1 MDSLSFGIRGAVKI
15 WWVLTAHLYNRDQR
29 KLQQLDVQGIRDSR
43 PAQEII
49 TEAESSSGSSTG
61 SSGSTGK
68 TKGAFRGTQTACRLG
83 ELLWI
88 DVSGPSDED
97 YDLIAERFGLHAMV
111 GEDLRAHEGRPKL
124 HDYGEYLYIIFH
136 ALSYELCEDDKR
148 QDQSDAHSDRFANR
162 FSLKISEIDCIVG
175 SDYVVTLH
183 EEPVAPLEDLK
194 KRWNRSPDMMR
205 MGAGYLLYEIMDEV
219 LDDYFPLLDTVD
231 ERVDEL
237 EGRLFLTQDSR
248 FSERDGMSGDI
259 FALKRTLVQI
269 RRIAGPMRDVVN
281 ILLRRDAESGGK
293 QFAYYQ
299 DLYDHAVRIVDVTD
313 TFRDILSGLLDA
325 YLALAS
331 NRMNEVM
338 KTLTA
343 ASIMLLVP
351 GLIAGIY
358 GMNFENM
365 PELHT
370 HNGYFV
376 VLGVMATAVGVLFAM
391 FKRRGWL

>member
-1 MDSLSFGIRGAVKI
+1 MEGVI
-15 WWVLTAHLYNRDQR
+15 TAHLYNRDQH
-29 KLQQLDVQGIRDSR
+29 KLQTLDAQGILDSSPIPETETET
-43 PAQEII
+43 PA
-49 TEAESSSGSSTG
+49 SKS
-61 SSGSTGK
+61 
-68 TKGAFRGTQTACRLG
+68 KGAFRGTQAACRAG

-88 DVSGPSDED
+88 DVTDPSDED
-97 YDLIAERFGLHAMV
+97 YDLISRRFGLHAMV

-124 HDYGEYLYIIFH
+124 HDYGAYLYIIFH
-136 ALSYELCEDDKR
+136 ALSYELCDEDKCQNQLDPHR
-148 QDQSDAHSDRFANR
+148 DRFGNK
-162 FSLKISEIDCIVG
+162 FSLKINEIDCLVG
-175 SDYVVTLH
+175 SDYVITLH
-183 EEPVAPLEDLK
+183 EEPLAPIEDLK
-194 KRWNRSPDMMR
+194 KRWNRSPEMMR
-205 MGAGYLLYEIMDEV
+205 AGAGFLLYEIMDEV

-237 EGRLFLTQDSR
+237 EGRLFLTQDSK

-259 FALKRTLVQI
+259 FTLKRTLVQI
-269 RRIAGPMRDVVN
+269 RRIAGPTRDVVN
-281 ILLRRDAESGGK
+281 VLLRRDAESGGK

-299 DLYDHAVRIVDVTD
+299 DLYDHSVRIVDITD

-365 PELHT
+365 PELKT
-370 HNGYFV
+370 RYGYFF
-376 VLGVMATAVGVLFAM
+376 VLGVMATAVTTLFAM
-391 FKRRGWL
+391 FKRKGWL

>member
-1 MDSLSFGIRGAVKI
+1 MFRGFLKADSFSAILAVKMEGVI
-15 WWVLTAHLYNRDQR
+15 TAHLYNRDR
-29 KLQQLDVQGIRDSR
+29 RTLQALDVQGILDSTPVPR
-43 PAQEII
+43 TEVETPADTAQ
-49 TEAESSSGSSTG
+49 
-61 SSGSTGK
+61 
-68 TKGAFRGTQTACRLG
+68 GAFRGTHSACRAG

-88 DVSGPSDED
+88 DVTAPSDED
-97 YDLIAERFGLHAMV
+97 YDLISRRFGLHDMV

-124 HDYGEYLYIIFH
+124 HDYGAYIYIIFH
-136 ALSYELCEDDKR
+136 ALSYELSDGDKS
-148 QDQSDAHSDRFANR
+148 QNQSDPPSERFSNK
-162 FSLKISEIDCIVG
+162 FSLKATEVDCLIG
-175 SDYVVTLH
+175 SDYVITFH
-183 EEPVAPLEDLK
+183 EETLAPIEDLK
-194 KRWNRSPDMMR
+194 KRWNRSPEMMSL
-205 MGAGYLLYEIMDEV
+205 GASYLLYEIMDEV

-237 EGRLFLTQDSR
+237 ESRLFLTQDS
-248 FSERDGMSGDI
+248 SVAERDGMSGDI

-269 RRIAGPMRDVVN
+269 RRIAGPTRDVVN
-281 ILLRRDAESGGK
+281 VLLRRDAESGGK

-299 DLYDHAVRIVDVTD
+299 DLYDHSVRIVDITD

-365 PELHT
+365 PELKT
-370 HNGYFV
+370 HNGYFF
-376 VLGVMATAVGVLFAM
+376 VLGVMATAVATLFAM
-391 FKRRGWL
+391 FKRKGWL